1 MIKIKFT
8 IGFLILYTFSF
19 SQESN
24 IPTLAFEFLKE
35 FQNVRDIAF
44 SKNQDEV
51 YFTVQSPNEDVS
63 KIIFAKKKNN
73 IWSKPELV
81 SFSSSFRDLEPF
93 LSYDELR
100 LYFASN
106 RPKTTNDITSKDYDI
121 WYVERENKNSNWSNP
136 INIGT
141 PINTE
146 KDEFFPSVAKN
157 ENVYFTV
164 ENEKSLGKDD
174 IFVSKFINGK
184 YTKPVNLGTNINSEG
199 YEFNAYISPDEKF
212 IIFTG
217 YNRKDG
223 NGSGDLYI
231 SYNENGNWTLAKNLS
246 VKINSK
252 QMDYCPFYDVNS
264 NTLYFTSKRNFVQDK
279 KFNSIEEFQ
288 KEISKIENGFSRIYK
303 VNLKL

>member
-1 MIKIKFT
+1 MKKIKFL
-8 IGFLILYTFSF
+8 ILLFLIYTNGF
-19 SQESN
+19 SQN
-24 IPTLAFEFLKE
+24 IKNPELAFDFLNGY
-35 FQNVRDIAF
+35 QNVRDITI

-121 WYVERENKNSNWSNP
+121 WYVERKNKNSNWSNP
-136 INIGT
+136 INIGN

-157 ENVYFTV
+157 GNVYFTV

-184 YTKPVNLGTNINSEG
+184 YTEPVNLGTNINSEG
-199 YEFNAYISPDEKF
+199 YEFNAYISPNENF
-212 IIFTG
+212 LIFTG

-231 SYNENGNWTLAKNLS
+231 SYNENGNWTLSKNLS
-246 VKINSK
+246 KNINSK
-252 QMDYCPFYDVNS
+252 QMDYCPFYDVN
-264 NTLYFTSKRNFVQDK
+264 TKILYFTSKRNNIEDK
-279 KFNSIEEFQ
+279 NFDSIEAFVD
-288 KEISKIENGFSRIYK
+288 EISKIENGLSRIYK
-303 VNLKL
+303 VEIKL

>member
-1 MIKIKFT
+1 MKKIKFL
-8 IGFLILYTFSF
+8 ILLFLIYTNGF
-19 SQESN
+19 SQN
-24 IPTLAFEFLKE
+24 IKNPELAFDFLNGY
-35 FQNVRDIAF
+35 QNVRDITI

-81 SFSSSFRDLEPF
+81 SFSNSFRDLEPF

-121 WYVERENKNSNWSNP
+121 WYVERKNKNSNWSNP
-136 INIGT
+136 INIGN

-157 ENVYFTV
+157 GNVYFTV

-184 YTKPVNLGTNINSEG
+184 YTEPVNLGTNINSEG
-199 YEFNAYISPDEKF
+199 YEFNAYISPNENF
-212 IIFTG
+212 LIFTG

-231 SYNENGNWTLAKNLS
+231 SYNENGNWTLSKNLS
-246 VKINSK
+246 KNINSK
-252 QMDYCPFYDVNS
+252 QMDYCPFYDVN
-264 NTLYFTSKRNFVQDK
+264 TKILYFTSKRNNIEDK
-279 KFNSIEEFQ
+279 NFDSIEAFVD
-288 KEISKIENGFSRIYK
+288 EISKIENGLSRIYK
-303 VNLKL
+303 VEIKL